1 MKKIEY
7 KKDWKDIE
15 FSSVIDLYNSVG
27 WVAYTNKPGE
37 LQRALENSSY
47 INLAFVDSKLIGV
60 IRTLSDS
67 VSIHYIQDIIVHPDY
82 QRHGVGRGL
91 LDSALSFYKEVR
103 THVLLTD
110 NEEKQKLFY
119 ESLGF
124 KNPKNLV
131 NDELNSFIKMK
142 GIELS

>member
-1 MKKIEY
+1 MNKAEY
-7 KKDWKDIE
+7 KQDWKEIE
-15 FSSVIDLYNSVG
+15 FASVVDLYNSVG
-27 WVAYTNKPGE
+27 WIAYTNKPGE
-37 LQRALENSSY
+37 LQRAFENSSY
-47 INLAFVDSKLIGV
+47 INLAFVDLKLVGV

-82 QRHGVGRGL
+82 QRHGVGGGL

-110 NEEKQKLFY
+110 NEGKQKLFY

-124 KNPKNLV
+124 KNPKDLV
-131 NDELNSFIKMK
+131 KDELNSFIKMK

>member
-1 MKKIEY
+1 MKKVEY
-7 KKDWKDIE
+7 NQHWKDIE
-15 FSSVIDLYNSVG
+15 FTAVVDLYNSVG
-27 WVAYTNKPGE
+27 WVAYTNKPEE
-37 LQRALENSSY
+37 LQKAFENSSY
-47 INLAFVDSKLIGV
+47 INLAFVDSKLVGV

-91 LDSALSFYKEVR
+91 LDSALSLYNEVR

-124 KNPKNLV
+124 KNPKDLV
-131 NDELNSFIKMK
+131 KDELNSFIKMK
-142 GIELS
+142 GIDLS